1 MDTLDKKYY
10 NIREVSALTGL
21 PQSTL
26 RYWEKEFPTVVKPRR
41 NSGRT
46 RFYTPDD
53 VRGVRMLQFL
63 LKERGLKMDAA
74 RAELERNPEG
84 ITRRFDAVD
93 RLHAMRARLL
103 ELRQALA
110 SRD

>member
-10 NIREVSALTGL
+10 NIGEVSKLTGL

-26 RYWEKEFPTVVKPRR
+26 RYWEKEFPTVVKPHR
-41 NSGRT
+41 NSGKT

-53 VRGVRMLQFL
+53 VRGVRMLQYL

-74 RAELERNPEG
+74 RAELTRNPEG
-84 ITRRFDAVD
+84 ITRRFEAVA
-93 RLHAMRARLL
+93 RLQDMRGRLL
-103 ELRQALA
+103 ELREALA